1 VPHLRSR
8 GPTEAF
14 DTFGRVAAN
23 KERIIESLE
32 AFGEALTA
40 GDPRAAASWWEIPAL
55 VLSDEG
61 ALPVSDVAEVEA
73 FFAQAT
79 EFYRSQGLVATK
91 PELERVVELTDRL
104 MAVDVRW
111 PTFDETGAEKASER
125 SHYILRRGE
134 DGQYRVRVALTRT
147 VSP

>member
-1 VPHLRSR
+1 MSTCCRRWEWASR
-8 GPTEAF
+8 WADSSGNHAT
-14 DTFGRVAAN
+14 
-23 KERIIESLE
+23 
-32 AFGEALTA
+32 
-40 GDPRAAASWWEIPAL
+40 ASWWAIPAL

-73 FFAQAT
+73 FFAQAA

-134 DGQYRVRVALTRT
+134 YGQY
-147 VSP
+147 